1 MTTYAEHMAPK
12 LAGAERAFDAA
23 AAELAAREATAT
35 RLRDKVEAGD
45 TSVRDSDVSSA
56 IHNLDVARTVYREAS
71 DRLSEVRAE
80 LADEARV
87 VAAQRESHSTGVTPY
102 HGRDREI
109 DMSTGEV
116 RYTDHAATGGAK
128 RGHLSLK
135 GAAAFVRE
143 AARAERVDY
152 SIRGLLAVGSTHIAP
167 VILSGTPVDLGKPAT
182 GLLDIIPVRT
192 VAGGQYSYLR
202 QTVRTNNAAP
212 VAVGA
217 VKPTSVM
224 TLTRINGTLETVA
237 HLSEPIPEKWLEDA
251 RELDTFVE
259 EEMAAGLNSALEGQ
273 LLNGTGISP
282 SLDGIVAT
290 ATGTQAYTTSP
301 LVTIR
306 TALSQ
311 LEAAGLTPSAV
322 VLAASDWLAIETA
335 TLTAGGYVL
344 GQGTNGAPL
353 DAIRRTVWGV
363 PVVVSVAHTAGTAVV
378 LSEDSVGLVTDG
390 GIEFVWGRI
399 NDDFQRN
406 QVRGRAEIRAAV
418 EVTRP
423 AGIIV
428 CDLTA

>member
-1 MTTYAEHMAPK
+1 MTTMLDLITKAQ
-12 LAGAERAFDAA
+12 RTFDAA
-23 AAELAAREATAT
+23 KSELDMREAAAQ
-35 RLRDKVEAGD
+35 RLKERMEAGD
-45 TSVRDSDVSSA
+45 KTVRDADVDALIQKVGAARSA
-56 IHNLDVARTVYREAS
+56 FNAEATKMAQ
-71 DRLSEVRAE
+71 LRAE
-80 LADEARV
+80 QAEDERAAQGEFRPTG
-87 VAAQRESHSTGVTPY
+87 VAAYR
-102 HGRDREI
+102 GRDREYGFG
-109 DMSTGEV
+109 DNPGV
-116 RYTDHAATGGAK
+116 RYLDHEATASK
-128 RGHLSLK
+128 RGHLSLR
-135 GAAAFVRE
+135 GAAALVRD
-143 AARAERVDY
+143 AANAERADY

-167 VILSGTPVDLGKPAT
+167 TVLSSTPIDMGKPAT

-192 VAGGQYSYLR
+192 VEGGTYSYLR

-224 TLTRINGTLETVA
+224 TLTRVNGTLETVA
-237 HLSEPIPEKWLEDA
+237 HLSEAIPEKWLEDA
-251 RELDTFVE
+251 RELDTFVQDE
-259 EEMAAGLNSALEGQ
+259 LAAGLNSALEDQ
-273 LLNGTGISP
+273 LLNGTGVSP
-282 SLDGIVAT
+282 ELDGIVAT
-290 ATGTQAYTTSP
+290 ATGTQAYATSP

-311 LEAAGLTPSAV
+311 LEAAGLTPTAV
-322 VLAASDWLAIETA
+322 VLAAADWLAIETA

>member
-1 MTTYAEHMAPK
+1 MTTMLDLITKAQ
-12 LAGAERAFDAA
+12 RTFDAA
-23 AAELAAREATAT
+23 KSELDVREA
-35 RLRDKVEAGD
+35 
-45 TSVRDSDVSSA
+45 
-56 IHNLDVARTVYREAS
+56 
-71 DRLSEVRAE
+71 
-80 LADEARV
+80 
-87 VAAQRESHSTGVTPY
+87 AAQRLLERMSAGDKTVRDADVDALTLKVGAARSEFNAAADKLRDLRADQAEDERVYKLQCESYPTSAARGAD
-102 HGRDREI
+102 RDREYTERGERRL
-109 DMSTGEV
+109 DNETG
-116 RYTDHAATGGAK
+116 K
-128 RGHLSLK
+128 RGHLTLR
-135 GAAAFVRE
+135 GAAALVRD
-143 AARAERVDY
+143 AANAERADY

-167 VILSGTPVDLGKPAT
+167 TVLSGTPIDMGKPAT

-192 VAGGQYSYLR
+192 VEGGTYSYLR

-237 HLSEPIPEKWLEDA
+237 HLSEAIPEKWLEDA
-251 RELDTFVE
+251 RELDTFVQDE
-259 EEMAAGLNSALEGQ
+259 LAAGLNSALEDQ
-273 LLNGTGISP
+273 LLNGTGVSP
-282 SLDGIVAT
+282 ELDGMVAT
-290 ATGTQAYTTSP
+290 ATGTQAYATSP

-311 LEAAGLTPSAV
+311 LEAAGLTPTAV
-322 VLAASDWLAIETA
+322 VLAAADWLAIETA